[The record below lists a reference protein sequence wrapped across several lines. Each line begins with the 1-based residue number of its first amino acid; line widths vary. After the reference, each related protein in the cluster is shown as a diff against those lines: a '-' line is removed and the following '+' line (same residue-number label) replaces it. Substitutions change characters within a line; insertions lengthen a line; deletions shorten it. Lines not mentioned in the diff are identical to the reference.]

1 MSMIEARFS
10 LVDDHGHSVTEI
22 DFRGA
27 FALVFFGFTHC
38 RVVCPRALARL
49 SSLLDRLGPL
59 GDRIQPLYIT
69 VDPERDS
76 PDVMRRFLS
85 ERAPRFTGLTGS
97 SEQIA
102 AAKAAFRVF
111 AERRADPDDPDG
123 YAVPHTA
130 ITYILN
136 PAGECV
142 AHFADALPE
151 EVVLRRLLD
160 LLGATAPASGIEP
173 APTRLG

>member
-1 MSMIEARFS
+1 MIEARFS
-10 LVDDHGHSVTEI
+10 LVDDRGHGVTEI
-22 DFRGA
+22 NFRGA

-49 SSLLDRLGPL
+49 SGVLDRLGPL

-85 ERAPRFTGLTGS
+85 QRAPKFTGLTGS

-111 AERRADPDDPDG
+111 AERRSDPDDPDG
-123 YAVPHTA
+123 YVVPHTA
-130 ITYILN
+130 ITYVLN

-142 AHFADALPE
+142 AHFPDSLSEE
-151 EVVLRRLLD
+151 EVLGRLLA
-160 LLGATAPASGIEP
+160 LLRAPGLANNMGP
-173 APTRLG
+173 ALG